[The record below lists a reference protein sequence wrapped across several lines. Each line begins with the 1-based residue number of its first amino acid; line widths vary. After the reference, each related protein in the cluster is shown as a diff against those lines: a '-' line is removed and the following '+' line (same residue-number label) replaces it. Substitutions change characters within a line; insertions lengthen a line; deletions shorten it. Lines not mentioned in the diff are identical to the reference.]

1 MFIILFIYL
10 FTDLFIYRIQESS
23 TVTFDELVGHSF
35 APLDLETISTIGG
48 AFDSTAL
55 SSVMHMIS
63 DGHGYDSDGEPKL
76 TILPSGAMQFMVGS
90 SDCNA
95 LQRTSRLPALQF
107 NQWASQSFAEQ
118 LLRPENN
125 GPESSLL
132 DGELLKTEVASC
144 FHVPGH
150 YGLLYVTAPDHL
162 GARNIS
168 LWDPLERFINFEKEA
183 AAFNVL
189 LKSERTRLVDAKLPK
204 EGSITLM
211 AQPADLPQQSGS
223 GDACGPVV
231 CAHAYFR
238 YILGRAPTRDDC
250 CAQNEVALRCFI
262 LDALLASRVR
272 LPKV

>member
-1 MFIILFIYL
+1 MVQRVLFW
-10 FTDLFIYRIQESS
+10 R
-23 TVTFDELVGHSF
+23 
-35 APLDLETISTIGG
+35 
-48 AFDSTAL
+48 
-55 SSVMHMIS
+55 
-63 DGHGYDSDGEPKL
+63 
-76 TILPSGAMQFMVGS
+76 
-90 SDCNA
+90 
-95 LQRTSRLPALQF
+95 
-107 NQWASQSFAEQ
+107 
-118 LLRPENN
+118 
-125 GPESSLL
+125 
-132 DGELLKTEVASC
+132 ELLKTEVASC

-211 AQPADLPQQSGS
+211 VQPADLPQQSGS

-231 CAHAYFR
+231 CAYAYFR

-250 CAQNEVALRCFI
+250 CALNEVALRCFI

>member
-1 MFIILFIYL
+1 M
-10 FTDLFIYRIQESS
+10 
-23 TVTFDELVGHSF
+23 
-35 APLDLETISTIGG
+35 
-48 AFDSTAL
+48 
-55 SSVMHMIS
+55 
-63 DGHGYDSDGEPKL
+63 
-76 TILPSGAMQFMVGS
+76 
-90 SDCNA
+90 
-95 LQRTSRLPALQF
+95 
-107 NQWASQSFAEQ
+107 
-118 LLRPENN
+118 
-125 GPESSLL
+125 
-132 DGELLKTEVASC
+132 ASC

-162 GARNIS
+162 GA
-168 LWDPLERFINFEKEA
+168 LWDPLKGFIDFEKEA

-189 LKSERTRLVDAKLPK
+189 LKSERTRLFDAKLPK

-211 AQPADLPQQSGS
+211 AQPADLPEQSGS

>member
-1 MFIILFIYL
+1 LFIILFIYL

-23 TVTFDELVGHSF
+23 TVTFDELVGHSL

-90 SDCNA
+90 SDCDA

-132 DGELLKTEVASC
+132 E
-144 FHVPGH
+144 
-150 YGLLYVTAPDHL
+150 
-162 GARNIS
+162 
-168 LWDPLERFINFEKEA
+168 
-183 AAFNVL
+183 
-189 LKSERTRLVDAKLPK
+189 
-204 EGSITLM
+204 
-211 AQPADLPQQSGS
+211 
-223 GDACGPVV
+223 
-231 CAHAYFR
+231 
-238 YILGRAPTRDDC
+238 RAP
-250 CAQNEVALRCFI
+250 QN
-262 LDALLASRVR
+262 
-272 LPKV
+272 